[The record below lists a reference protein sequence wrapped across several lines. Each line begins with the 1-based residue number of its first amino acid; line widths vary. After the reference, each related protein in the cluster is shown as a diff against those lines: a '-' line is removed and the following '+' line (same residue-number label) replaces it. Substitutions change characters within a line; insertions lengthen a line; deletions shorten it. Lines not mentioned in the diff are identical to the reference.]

1 MLFADPELASW
12 LAARLAAG
20 RPDSGVDGSNAIDTW
35 RKHKPPGRKTM
46 IIGEGTRKEAAMQK
60 NSGRGRKRAKM
71 KDVEPQPT
79 TDALVESK
87 SKVDIE
93 AVIEQIWN
101 DLNGTTSRSEIRKVI
116 TELAP
121 LYEDVR
127 ITTYVPIFL
136 RRDVLRRFSQ
146 YQRAMVAESNN
157 RRLEEIANGNS

>member
-1 MLFADPELASW
+1 
-12 LAARLAAG
+12 
-20 RPDSGVDGSNAIDTW
+20 
-35 RKHKPPGRKTM
+35 
-46 IIGEGTRKEAAMQK
+46 
-60 NSGRGRKRAKM
+60 M

-87 SKVDIE
+87 SKVDME

-146 YQRAMVAESNN
+146 YQRAMVAESKN
-157 RRLEEIANGNS
+157 RRSEGIS

>member
-1 MLFADPELASW
+1 
-12 LAARLAAG
+12 
-20 RPDSGVDGSNAIDTW
+20 
-35 RKHKPPGRKTM
+35 
-46 IIGEGTRKEAAMQK
+46 
-60 NSGRGRKRAKM
+60 M
-71 KDVEPQPT
+71 KDVESQLV
-79 TDALVESK
+79 TDALAESK

-101 DLNGTTSRSEIRKVI
+101 DLDGTTSRSEIRKVI

-146 YQRAMVAESNN
+146 YQRAMVAE
-157 RRLEEIANGNS
+157 